1 MSDKKKEVS
10 THEEKVS
17 KPSDGVQKT
26 GVISDK
32 DNSHEFHKAHT
43 KAHQHDKRPSEL
55 EMPAVQS
62 FGIDGLDDNKQTH
75 TISTNRRT
83 ADTSW
88 TKEGD
93 NIDIG
98 ATWQAVAG
106 TESEKAVLARRHF
119 LKLLDGNEQN
129 ASEKQQVIDAMHRF
143 EKRHS
148 IDPKEIKEFYEQCS
162 RMFDKNWMDGIK
174 PVPHEKRVT
183 LAEQVILQAANPDLI
198 RQGDHNTCNVTTV
211 EYRMYCKHP
220 TAAAK
225 MVADLSLDATWK
237 SDSTRVDLNMY
248 RDCFKPETGTDSLQL
263 GNDRSFASQIFQIGA
278 VNVHYA
284 GQGKTV
290 YYQERNERTNK
301 QEEVLDEGNFKSRK
315 PNLSDDE
322 LIAIYNKIAHT
333 NDDKF
338 IITHDSSPA
347 TQHCER
353 FTSKEEL
360 RTFLFRHQED
370 MPLTLVVD
378 VINDPIWSEENG
390 VAYINGPH
398 VVTIK
403 SFDPIKNTVDL
414 HNQWQAKNDHKD
426 LPLEVLYNSSL
437 PPGASMDNL
446 TKLKENDKITV
457 NERLDLARI
466 EWVFRPPSDP
476 NLKLA
481 NDLIACM
488 KDAQHRWKTQ
498 HTSAEQQQRDWLKYN
513 RIVKLL
519 SDRSDDAQL
528 IARIKKEVGR

>member
-1 MSDKKKEVS
+1 MSDKNKEVS
-10 THEEKVS
+10 TADEKLS

-32 DNSHEFHKAHT
+32 DNSREFHKAHT
-43 KAHQHDKRPSEL
+43 KSHQNDKRPSEL

-62 FGIDGLDDNKQTH
+62 FGIDGLHENEQPRAT
-75 TISTNRRT
+75 RRT

-119 LKLLDGNEQN
+119 LRLLDSNEHN
-129 ASEKQQVIDAMHRF
+129 ATEKQQVIDAMHKF

-148 IDPKEIKEFYEQCS
+148 TNPKEIKEFYDQCS
-162 RMFDKNWMDGIK
+162 RMFDKNWMDGMK
-174 PVPHEKRVT
+174 PVPQEKRVT

-211 EYRMYCKHP
+211 EYRMYSKHP
-220 TAAAK
+220 SAAAK
-225 MVADLSLDATWK
+225 MVADLSLDASWK
-237 SDSTRVDLNMY
+237 SGSTHVDLNMY
-248 RDCFKPETGTDSLQL
+248 RDCFKPEKGTDSLKL
-263 GNDRSFASQIFQIGA
+263 GDDRSFASQIFQIGA

-284 GQGKTV
+284 GHGNTV
-290 YYQERNERTNK
+290 YYQERNEKTDK
-301 QEEVLDEGNFKSRK
+301 QEEVLDEGNFKGRK

-322 LIAIYNKIAHT
+322 LIAIYNKIANT

-338 IITHDSSPA
+338 IFTHDSNPA

-353 FTSKEEL
+353 FKSKDEL
-360 RTFLFRHQED
+360 RNFLFRHQED
-370 MPLTLVVD
+370 MPITLVVD
-378 VINDPIWSEENG
+378 VINEPIWSENNG
-390 VAYINGPH
+390 VSYVNGPH

-414 HNQWQAKNDHKD
+414 HNQWTAKNDHKD
-426 LPLEVLYNSSL
+426 MPLEVLYNSSL
-437 PPGASMDNL
+437 PIGASMDRL
-446 TKLKENDKITV
+446 TELKDSGKISV
-457 NERLDLARI
+457 NERLDLARM

-476 NLKLA
+476 NSKLA
-481 NDLIACM
+481 NDLITCM

-498 HTSAEQQQRDWLKYN
+498 HTSVDQQQRDWVKYD
-513 RIVKLL
+513 RIIELL
-519 SDRSDDAQL
+519 SDKNGIDPAL
-528 IARIKKEVGR
+528 LARIRKEVGR